1 VPRRGRPPAVEEA
14 GPAQAESGALVQW
27 APPHAPRQVTECR
40 LRALY
45 EAIPV
50 PKQGPAWNRWLTRH
64 PVQYELPAGV
74 TSDLP
79 DLLEAADA
87 PWVERVA
94 VRLSNMMDEATAGDA
109 PPVVAWEWAC
119 CSPPYLGERDPRVH
133 HQDARTER
141 RVRDASG
148 ILVSAT
154 QV

>member
-1 VPRRGRPPAVEEA
+1 
-14 GPAQAESGALVQW
+14 
-27 APPHAPRQVTECR
+27 VTECR